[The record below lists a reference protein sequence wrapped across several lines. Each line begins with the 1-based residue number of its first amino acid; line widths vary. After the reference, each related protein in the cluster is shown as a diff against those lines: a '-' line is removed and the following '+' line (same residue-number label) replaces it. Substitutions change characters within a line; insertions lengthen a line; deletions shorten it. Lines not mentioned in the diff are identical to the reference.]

1 MKSFLKN
8 TLVAILAILGF
19 ANLQAQESAK
29 KRIDGVVGVVG
40 DYVILDSDIDNG
52 LIEAQSMGYSP
63 KDLTRCRVFGTL
75 LETRLFTH
83 QAIQD
88 SIVITDDE
96 INSRMDEQIDQMVE
110 YYGSIDNTVKRYN
123 KKNYE
128 DFREYFFDIMKQNQL
143 ASRMQNKLVSEVTI
157 TPEEIRQFY
166 NKIPKDS
173 LPMVGD
179 EIELAEIVMKPE
191 ITKEQRQATIDKLN
205 EIRQDVLDGASFAS
219 KVYMYSEDTNS
230 LKAGGF
236 FVLNKKSQYVKEFK
250 DVAFSMREG
259 EVSKPFETEYGF
271 HIIHLERINGKNLE
285 VRHILISPKPT
296 EEAMEKAKT
305 ELDNLRIRILNKEI
319 TFADAA
325 RQYSQEKETRNN
337 GGVMMDANGETRFE
351 LNRMEDR
358 ILYAMVNNLQLN
370 EISQTTMV
378 VNPQTNLVGYKIVQ
392 LTNKIPEH
400 AADFSND
407 YMKIR
412 FAALK
417 EKQNEEIGKWMSKT
431 IDDTYIY
438 INDDYKNCDFRSN
451 WNKN

>member
-438 INDDYKNCDFRSN
+438 INDDYKDCDFRSN

>member
-52 LIEAQSMGYSP
+52 LIEAKAMGYSST
-63 KDLTRCRVFGTL
+63 DLTRCRVFGTL

-88 SIVITDDE
+88 SIVIADDE
-96 INSRMDEQIDQMVE
+96 INSRMDEQIDRMVE
-110 YYGSIDNTVKRYN
+110 QVGSVDNVVKYYN

>member
-259 EVSKPFETEYGF
+259 EVSKPLETEYGF

-412 FAALK
+412 LAALR

>member
-412 FAALK
+412 LAALR